1 MKDLDSADLGQYL
14 TEQGLHE
21 DAVATIVDNRIS
33 GELFMDLTGE
43 NLKDMFPIV
52 GDRMSVHKI
61 LQNIQQVAS
70 KL

>member
-1 MKDLDSADLGQYL
+1 VKDLDSTDLGQYL

-43 NLKDMFPIV
+43 DLKDMFPIV

>member
-1 MKDLDSADLGQYL
+1 MKDLDSTDLGQYL

-43 NLKDMFPIV
+43 DLKDMFPIV